1 MTEKIREI
9 ARSILENGEVELVIG
24 FEKGTIPL
32 KSRPVFIEK
41 PEEVEKLIW
50 DGFCENNLATYLR
63 RYKGRKVG
71 IVAKGCDSRAI
82 VNLIVEGQ
90 LNREDVYIIGVPCTG
105 MYDRRKMIR
114 DGKLEPSDDYLFMNC
129 KTCQYPTPVLYDEL
143 VGEEVSPRTRDYSDV
158 ETIEKMSSDERWEW
172 FQREFSRCIRCYA
185 CREAC
190 PMCFCE
196 FCFVDENRPEW
207 VEGGIHPSDLGFW
220 NLGRAFHLAGR
231 CVECG
236 ACERACPMELPLMVL
251 NRKMAKDVKEI
262 FDYEAGVSLDEKPV
276 LGTFNP
282 EDRED
287 FIL

>member
-9 ARSILENGEVELVIG
+9 AKKILEDGKVEVVIG
-24 FEKGTIPL
+24 FEKGTIPFM
-32 KSRPVFIEK
+32 SRPVFIEK
-41 PEEVEKLIW
+41 PEDVQRLVW
-50 DGFCENNLATYLR
+50 DGFCYNNLATYLR
-63 RYKGRKVG
+63 RFKGRKVG
-71 IVAKGCDSRAI
+71 IVAKGCDARAI

-90 LNREDVYIIGVPCTG
+90 LEREDVYIIGVPCTG
-105 MYDRRKMIR
+105 MYDRKRMMK
-114 DGKLEPSDDYLFMNC
+114 DGKEEPSDDYIFLNC
-129 KTCQYPTPVLYDEL
+129 KTCPYPTPVLYDEL
-143 VGEEVSPRTRDYSDV
+143 VGEEVKPRERIFPDV
-158 ETIEKMSSDERWEW
+158 EAIEKMDSDGRWGW
-172 FQREFSRCIRCYA
+172 FQENFSRCIRCYA

-207 VEGGIHPSDLGFW
+207 VEGGLHPADLGFW

-236 ACERACPMELPLMVL
+236 ACERACPMDLPLMVL

-262 FDYEAGVSLDEKPV
+262 FGYEVGVSMDEKPV